1 LEAAL
6 PDKTPSFWEWIFS
19 HSGQVMLA
27 GLAGAAVN
35 AILEWGGVLSA
46 LRKLVIGFLCSIY
59 LGPLGLPILEWS
71 FSKAAIPTEQ
81 APLAAGFTMG
91 LCGLFVVEVIYR
103 TVKARRDAVQGGND
117 APNAG

>member
-1 LEAAL
+1 MPE
-6 PDKTPSFWEWIFS
+6 KTPSLIEWLFS

-35 AILEWGGVLSA
+35 AILEWGGVLSS

-59 LGPLGLPILEWS
+59 LGPIGLPVLDWTFGKLS
-71 FSKAAIPTEQ
+71 IPADQ

-91 LCGLFVVEVIYR
+91 LCGLFVVEVIVR
-103 TVKARRDAVQGGND
+103 TVKARRDATQGGDNGKD
-117 APNAG
+117 LG